1 MLAPCHAPGASHDG
15 DAGAETCVSRGVTG
29 ADLTP
34 SRESCGCKVQCA
46 DKSFIFHQAAER
58 SDDDDPH
65 RVIDDRERQSLV
77 TKTNIAAQCCYYFSD
92 KKLIVN
98 VPPHKEWEQKVAI
111 TSCIVAK
118 CAVTSCLWS
127 QALKCFSE
135 HSLCKYSDLSLYLF
149 LI

>member
-1 MLAPCHAPGASHDG
+1 M
-15 DAGAETCVSRGVTG
+15 
-29 ADLTP
+29 
-34 SRESCGCKVQCA
+34 
-46 DKSFIFHQAAER
+46 IW
-58 SDDDDPH
+58 SDRH
-65 RVIDDRERQSLV
+65 HCVIDDRVSLR
-77 TKTNIAAQCCYYFSD
+77 KTNIAQCCYYFSD